1 MIYFY
6 NIYGGFVTKIKIPPF
21 YLLNNIMRTLTEYIK
36 EQIQECGCC
45 GECAATPA
53 NTVGMGNVEP
63 LSTDPVPTNTNI
75 LKKKKN
81 RRRRIIK
88 RQ

>member
-1 MIYFY
+1 
-6 NIYGGFVTKIKIPPF
+6 VTKIKIPPF
-21 YLLNNIMRTLTEYIK
+21 YLSNNTMRTLTEYIK

-45 GECAATPA
+45 GECPATPA

>member
-1 MIYFY
+1 MTINQDPSILFINYY
-6 NIYGGFVTKIKIPPF
+6 
-21 YLLNNIMRTLTEYIK
+21 IMRTLTEYIK
-36 EQIQECGCC
+36 EHIQECGCC
-45 GECAATPA
+45 GDCAATPA

-63 LSTDPVPTNTNI
+63 LSTDRVRRNINI

>member
-1 MIYFY
+1 MTINQDPSILFINYY
-6 NIYGGFVTKIKIPPF
+6 
-21 YLLNNIMRTLTEYIK
+21 IMRTLTEYIK
-36 EQIQECGCC
+36 EHIQECGCC
-45 GECAATPA
+45 GDCAATPA

-81 RRRRIIK
+81 QRRRKWLVGQHI
-88 RQ
+88 

>member
-1 MIYFY
+1 MTINQDPSILFINYY
-6 NIYGGFVTKIKIPPF
+6 
-21 YLLNNIMRTLTEYIK
+21 IMRTLTEYIK
-36 EQIQECGCC
+36 EHIQECECC
-45 GECAATPA
+45 GDCAATPA
-53 NTVGMGNVEP
+53 NTVGRGNGEP
-63 LSTDPVPTNTNI
+63 LSTDPIPTNTNI

>member
-1 MIYFY
+1 
-6 NIYGGFVTKIKIPPF
+6 
-21 YLLNNIMRTLTEYIK
+21 MRTLTEYIK
-36 EQIQECGCC
+36 EHIRECGCC
-45 GECAATPA
+45 GDCAATPA

-63 LSTDPVPTNTNI
+63 LSTDPVPINTNI

>member
-1 MIYFY
+1 M
-6 NIYGGFVTKIKIPPF
+6 KS
-21 YLLNNIMRTLTEYIK
+21 LTEYL
-36 EQIQECGCC
+36 QECGCC
-45 GECAATPA
+45 GDCAATPA

-63 LSTDPVPTNTNI
+63 LSTDHVPTNTNI

>member
-1 MIYFY
+1 MTINQDPSILFINYY
-6 NIYGGFVTKIKIPPF
+6 
-21 YLLNNIMRTLTEYIK
+21 IMRTLTEYIK
-36 EQIQECGCC
+36 EHIQECECC
-45 GECAATPA
+45 GDCAATPA
-53 NTVGMGNVEP
+53 NTVGIGNVEP

>member
-1 MIYFY
+1 MTINQDPSILFINYY
-6 NIYGGFVTKIKIPPF
+6 
-21 YLLNNIMRTLTEYIK
+21 IMRTLTEYIK
-36 EQIQECGCC
+36 EHIQECECC
-45 GECAATPA
+45 GDCAATPA

-63 LSTDPVPTNTNI
+63 LSADPVPTNTNI

>member
-1 MIYFY
+1 
-6 NIYGGFVTKIKIPPF
+6 
-21 YLLNNIMRTLTEYIK
+21 MRTLVEYLK
-36 EQIQECGCC
+36 ECGCC
-45 GECAATPA
+45 GDCATTPA

-63 LSTDPVPTNTNI
+63 LSTDPMPTATNI
-75 LKKKKN
+75 LKKKN

>member
-1 MIYFY
+1 MTINQDPSILFINYY
-6 NIYGGFVTKIKIPPF
+6 
-21 YLLNNIMRTLTEYIK
+21 IMRTLTEYIK
-36 EQIQECGCC
+36 EHIQECECC
-45 GECAATPA
+45 SDCAATPA

-63 LSTDPVPTNTNI
+63 LSTDPVPTNINI

>member
-1 MIYFY
+1 MTINQDPSILFINYY
-6 NIYGGFVTKIKIPPF
+6 
-21 YLLNNIMRTLTEYIK
+21 IMRTLTEYIK
-36 EQIQECGCC
+36 EHIQECKFC
-45 GECAATPA
+45 GDCAATPA

-63 LSTDPVPTNTNI
+63 LSTDPIPTYTNI